1 MAQKKAKTNETTATI
16 NFRCSPELKRA
27 VETLVFAG
35 RFATISDFLIAILT
49 REVEHNRQLI
59 DDLNQKRYD
68 VNSAPV
74 NLPPKPKRTGK
85 KKQAAPMNAANVEQD
100 KGGDIA

>member
-1 MAQKKAKTNETTATI
+1 MARKKDATNKDTATI
-16 NFRCSPELKRA
+16 NFRCTPELKRE

-74 NLPPKPKRTGK
+74 SNLPPKPKRTGK
-85 KKQAAPMNAANVEQD
+85 KKQAAPMKETNETN
-100 KGGDIA
+100 GGDVT